1 MSFNSTDKHLY
12 DAIVINHKMVYAT
25 ATMQIQRTQQQ
36 LFSIAQTLKHA
47 TTKLSND
54 DPPNTT
60 FQAYASRKIC
70 QKHTAGTQKPI
81 YYFA

>member
-1 MSFNSTDKHLY
+1 MSLTVQTIISMMPKRL
-12 DAIVINHKMVYAT
+12 VYAT
-25 ATMQIQRTQQQ
+25 ATMQIQWTQQQ

-47 TTKLSND
+47 TTNLSND

-70 QKHTAGTQKPI
+70 QKHAAGTLKPI